1 MTHNVLMSNED
12 ENFKKTVKDW
22 LKSIKQDRE
31 WLAEQCGVKK
41 TAVDEWFKK
50 RREIPTPSTI
60 IIKQLMDK
68 PVIRDFG
75 NPPGLPD
82 SELKNKLYVNLEPKD
97 QNRLEMQAH
106 LDGMNLSARCSLI
119 LEWAA
124 DHNHIINDDI
134 LAMFAQKWKDSGTR
148 K

>member
-1 MTHNVLMSNED
+1 MKQDILEI
-12 ENFKKTVKDW
+12 KQW
-22 LKSIKQDRE
+22 LKANHLKYS
-31 WLAEQCGVKK
+31 WLAEQCFLSEGAVKN
-41 TAVDEWFKK
+41 WFSKCN
-50 RREIPTPSTI
+50 IPPAKLAL
-60 IIKQLMDK
+60 IKQLMDK

-134 LAMFAQKWKDSGTR
+134 LDMFAQKWNDSE
-148 K
+148 KK